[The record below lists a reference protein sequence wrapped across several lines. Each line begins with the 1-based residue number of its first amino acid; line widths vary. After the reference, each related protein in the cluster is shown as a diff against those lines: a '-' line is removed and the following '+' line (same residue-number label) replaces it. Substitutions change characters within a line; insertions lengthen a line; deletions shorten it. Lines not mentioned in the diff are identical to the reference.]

1 MAKTAKLK
9 KKPASANSRA
19 SRRAES
25 PSLNLDKS
33 TTSVKPPVDDAA
45 ARPAVLGAQ
54 NAGISKRKK
63 QKPMSRQQRLR
74 HQKGLER
81 ADIVIDK
88 TEKKIAKSAIKGKVV
103 KERSAAWEDLNGKI
117 TGEIQPAKLPKLID
131 RTHED
136 AMEEDAGWEDV
147 SEEAVVVDQATHAVS
162 GAEREVKI
170 AEEPLPSATDDL
182 DEVL

>member
-1 MAKTAKLK
+1 
-9 KKPASANSRA
+9 
-19 SRRAES
+19 
-25 PSLNLDKS
+25 
-33 TTSVKPPVDDAA
+33 
-45 ARPAVLGAQ
+45 
-54 NAGISKRKK
+54 
-63 QKPMSRQQRLR
+63 
-74 HQKGLER
+74 
-81 ADIVIDK
+81 
-88 TEKKIAKSAIKGKVV
+88 
-103 KERSAAWEDLNGKI
+103 AAWEDLNGKI